1 MMHYQPRP
9 PTSSDYERVLEAIQ
23 LVGAYQM
30 GGERG
35 DFDLYGQLIDERR
48 SDLDAI
54 ESLTQLSW
62 ALGHLAADQLGVSLH
77 DVLSHYGVNFAQRA
91 EELR

>member
-1 MMHYQPRP
+1 MQYQPRP
-9 PTSSDYERVLEAIQ
+9 PTASDYERILEAIQ
-23 LVGAYQM
+23 LVNAYHM
-30 GGERG
+30 GGQEG
-35 DFDLYGQLIDERR
+35 DFLVYAQLIEERR

-62 ALGHLAADQLGVSLH
+62 ALANLAATELNCDIH
-77 DVLSHYGVNFAQRA
+77 DVLGHYGVNFAQRA